1 MDSEDC
7 GRERLLK
14 DLKKKAEKGEAK
26 LQVINGPFTPLHHPS
41 PSPLFPEPE
50 RAKRGNSILRGQL
63 YKRINN
69 EILLRLLTVL
79 SRKVDLKIA
88 LTGAP

>member
-1 MDSEDC
+1 MDTEDC
-7 GRERLLK
+7 GRKRLLK

-26 LQVINGPFTPLHHPS
+26 LQVIKRPFTLS

-50 RAKRGNSILRGQL
+50 SAKRGNRLLRGQS
-63 YKRINN
+63 YKRIKN

-79 SRKVDLKIA
+79 ARKVDLKIS